1 MRIAV
6 RGALAIVVVVML
18 WACGSGSGGAVR
30 GAGLQPA
37 SFPPAKQ
44 AEIYAAA
51 AGGSFDIGP
60 SLILLVDRSMLPRD
74 AGYGDG
80 GELPDDVA
88 KAMLRTS
95 AFQGTC
101 KPVPDRDPTRAPTC
115 PVTDAGYSVRVS
127 PIFQAAGDTLLVYEA
142 ADRYDTRKSGG
153 HARFL
158 MEEAYKLVPNGK
170 SWRVATKARVH
181 AP

>member
-1 MRIAV
+1 
-6 RGALAIVVVVML
+6 ML
-18 WACGSGSGGAVR
+18 WGCSSGAGDEAR

-37 SFPPAKQ
+37 SLSPEQQ

-60 SLILLVDRSMLPRD
+60 SLVLLVDRSMLPRD

-80 GELPDDVA
+80 GKLPDDVV
-88 KAMLRTS
+88 KAMLGTP
-95 AFQGTC
+95 AFRGTC

-115 PVTDAGYSVRVS
+115 PVTDAGYAVRLS
-127 PIFQAAGDTLLVYEA
+127 PIFRAAGDTLLVYEA

-158 MEEAYKLVPNGK
+158 IEEAYKLVPSGK
-170 SWRVATKARVH
+170 RWRVATKARVH

>member
-1 MRIAV
+1 M
-6 RGALAIVVVVML
+6 RGALAVVAVLVL
-18 WACGSGSGGAVR
+18 SACNSGSGDVAR
-30 GAGLQPA
+30 GAGLEPA
-37 SFPPAKQ
+37 SLAPARQ

-51 AGGSFDIGP
+51 ASGSFDIGP
-60 SLILLVDRSMLPRD
+60 SLILLVDSTMLPRD

-80 GELPDDVA
+80 GKLPEDVL

-115 PVTDAGYSVRVS
+115 PVTDAGYVVRVS
-127 PIFQAAGDTLLVYEA
+127 PIFEAAGDTLLVYEA
-142 ADRYDTRKSGG
+142 ADRYDTRRSGG
-153 HARFL
+153 HERFL
-158 MEEAYKLVPNGK
+158 MEEAYKIVPRGK
-170 SWRVATKARVH
+170 SWRVVSKARVH

>member
-1 MRIAV
+1 MVGLSACGSDSADAV
-6 RGALAIVVVVML
+6 RGK
-18 WACGSGSGGAVR
+18 
-30 GAGLQPA
+30 GLNAAPL
-37 SFPPAKQ
+37 PPAEQ
-44 AEIYAAA
+44 ARIYAAA
-51 AGGSFDIGP
+51 ASGSFDIGP
-60 SLILLVDRSMLPRD
+60 SLVLLVDRSMLPRD

-80 GELPDDVA
+80 GELPDAVV
-88 KAMLRTS
+88 KAMLATP

-101 KPVPDRDPTRAPTC
+101 KPVPDRDPARAPTC
-115 PVTDAGYSVRVS
+115 PVTDAGYAVRVS

-158 MEEAYKLVPNGK
+158 MEEAYKLVPSGK
-170 SWRVATKARVH
+170 RWRVATKARVH

>member
-1 MRIAV
+1 MAV
-6 RGALAIVVVVML
+6 RGALAVVAVVVL
-18 WACGSGSGGAVR
+18 WGCGSGSGKEAR

-37 SFPPAKQ
+37 SLSPAQQ

-60 SLILLVDRSMLPRD
+60 SLVLLVDRSMLPRD

-80 GELPDDVA
+80 GEIPNDVL

-101 KPVPDRDPTRAPTC
+101 EPVADRDPTRAPSC
-115 PVTDAGYSVRVS
+115 PVTDAGYAVRVS
-127 PIFQAAGDTLLVYEA
+127 PIFRASGDTLLVYEA

-158 MEEAYKLVPNGK
+158 IEEAYKLVPNGK
-170 SWRVATKARVH
+170 RWRVATKARVH

>member
-1 MRIAV
+1 M
-6 RGALAIVVVVML
+6 RGALAVVAVAML
-18 WACGSGSGGAVR
+18 GACSSGSGDEAR
-30 GAGLQPA
+30 GAGLRPA
-37 SFPPAKQ
+37 SLSPAQ
-44 AEIYAAA
+44 QGEIYAAA

-60 SLILLVDRSMLPRD
+60 SLVLLVNRSMLPRD

-80 GELPDDVA
+80 GELPDDVL
-88 KAMLRTS
+88 KAMLRTP

-101 KPVPDRDPTRAPTC
+101 EPAPDRDPSRAPTC
-115 PVTDAGYSVRVS
+115 PVADAGYAVRVS
-127 PIFQAAGDTLLVYEA
+127 PIFQAGGDTLLVYEA

-158 MEEAYKLVPNGK
+158 IEEAYKLVPSGK
-170 SWRVATKARVH
+170 RWRVATKARVH

>member
-1 MRIAV
+1 MKAALLALVTVGLSACGSDSAIAV
-6 RGALAIVVVVML
+6 RGK
-18 WACGSGSGGAVR
+18 
-30 GAGLQPA
+30 GLEAAPL
-37 SFPPAKQ
+37 PPAEQ
-44 AEIYAAA
+44 ATIYAAA
-51 AGGSFDIGP
+51 ASGSFDIGP
-60 SLILLVDRSMLPRD
+60 SLVLLVDRSLLPRD

-80 GELPDDVA
+80 GELPDDVV
-88 KAMLRTS
+88 KAMLRTP

-115 PVTDAGYSVRVS
+115 PVSDAGYAVRVS
-127 PIFQAAGDTLLVYEA
+127 PIFRAAGDTLLVYEA

-158 MEEAYKLVPNGK
+158 IEEAYKLVPTGK
-170 SWRVATKARVH
+170 GWRVATKARVH

>member
-1 MRIAV
+1 VKA
-6 RGALAIVVVVML
+6 ALLVLVTVAL
-18 WACGSGSGGAVR
+18 SACGSDSADAIR
-30 GAGLQPA
+30 GKGLKPA
-37 SFPPAKQ
+37 SLPPAEQ
-44 AEIYAAA
+44 AAIYAAA
-51 AGGSFDIGP
+51 ASGSFDIGP
-60 SLILLVDRSMLPRD
+60 SLVLLVDRSMLPRD

-80 GELPDDVA
+80 GELPDDVL
-88 KAMLRTS
+88 KAMLGTP

-115 PVTDAGYSVRVS
+115 PVTDAGYAMRVS

-158 MEEAYKLVPNGK
+158 MEEAYKLVPSGK
-170 SWRVATKARVH
+170 RWRVATKARVH

>member
-1 MRIAV
+1 MKAALLVLVMVGLSACGSDSADAV
-6 RGALAIVVVVML
+6 RGK
-18 WACGSGSGGAVR
+18 
-30 GAGLQPA
+30 GLEA
-37 SFPPAKQ
+37 ATLPPAEQ
-44 AEIYAAA
+44 ARIYAAA
-51 AGGSFDIGP
+51 ASGSFDIGP
-60 SLILLVDRSMLPRD
+60 SLVLLVDRSMLPRD

-80 GELPDDVA
+80 GELPDDVV
-88 KAMLRTS
+88 KAMLGTS

-115 PVTDAGYSVRVS
+115 PVSDAGYAVRVS
-127 PIFQAAGDTLLVYEA
+127 PIFRAAGDTLLVYEA

-158 MEEAYKLVPNGK
+158 IEEAYKLVRRGNRGT
-170 SWRVATKARVH
+170 VASKARIQ